1 MRLWSRA
8 LEYLDRDLW
17 QADLSARSPVARLGL
32 RLLRLLVVITRAVQ
46 NRQIN
51 LRAMALV
58 YSTLLSLVPLLAV
71 SFSVLKA
78 FGAHQLIRPTLAEA
92 LEPLGTRGVEIT
104 DRIVRFV
111 DNIQVGV
118 LGTVGVAGLLYTAL
132 MLLDN
137 IEDGMNQIWQARR
150 SRSLIRKFSDYL
162 SLLLVGPVLI
172 FAALGM
178 MTAMQSHWLVQRLFG
193 VSALQ
198 AVGTF
203 LFGQVAPF
211 LFLCMAFAFLYG
223 LVPNTRVRPTSA
235 LVGGAA
241 AAILWHLAGL
251 IFTAFIAGST
261 RYTAIYS
268 SFAVLVVFLI
278 WLYVGWLIV
287 FVGAQIAYFYQY
299 PSSYLA
305 ARQRQ
310 GLTFR
315 ERLALAALVEVT
327 RRALTGQPPARVEEI
342 AVTIDAPVKS
352 LEDVIDDL
360 VARGVL
366 LRATEP
372 EGVALA
378 RGPDEVTA
386 ADVLA
391 IVADPEEAPADDVVR
406 LPAAVAAVLGAR
418 DRALHEA
425 LGRVTLRTLAGEP
438 PREAA
443 VTPLVR
449 HRER

>member
-1 MRLWSRA
+1 VKSRA

-17 QADLSARSPVARLGL
+17 QADLAARGPVARLGL
-32 RLLRLLVVITRAVQ
+32 RLLRFLVVTARAVQ
-46 NRQIN
+46 DLQLN

-78 FGAHQLIRPTLAEA
+78 FGAHQLVRPTLAEA
-92 LEPLGTRGVEIT
+92 LEPLGPRGVEIT
-104 DRIVRFV
+104 NRVVRFV

-118 LGTVGVAGLLYTAL
+118 LGVVGVVGLLYTAL
-132 MLLDN
+132 LLLDK
-137 IEDGMNQIWQARR
+137 IEDGLNHIWQARR
-150 SRSLIRKFSDYL
+150 GRSLIRKFSDYL

-172 FAALGM
+172 FTALGM
-178 MTAMQSHWLVQRLFG
+178 MAAMQSHWLVQRLFG

-198 AVGTF
+198 AVATF

-211 LFLCMAFAFLYG
+211 VFLSVAFAFLYTV
-223 LVPNTRVRPTSA
+223 VPNTRVRPASA
-235 LVGGAA
+235 LVGGAV

-251 IFTAFIAGST
+251 AFTAFIAGST

-268 SFAVLVVFLI
+268 SFAVLVIFLI
-278 WLYVGWLIV
+278 WLYVAWLIV
-287 FVGAQIAYFYQY
+287 FVGAQVAYFYQY

-305 ARQRQ
+305 ARQRY
-310 GLTFR
+310 GLPFR

-327 RRALTGQPPARVEEI
+327 RRALARQPPARLEEI

-352 LEDVIDDL
+352 LEHVIDDL

-366 LRATEP
+366 LRAAEP
-372 EGVALA
+372 EGLALA

-386 ADVLA
+386 ADILA
-391 IVADPEEAPADDVVR
+391 IVADPEDAPAEDVR

-418 DRALHEA
+418 DRAVRES

-438 PREAA
+438 PREAG
-443 VTPLVR
+443 VTSLAR

>member
-1 MRLWSRA
+1 MWLWSRT

-17 QADLSARSPVARLGL
+17 QTDLSARGPVARLGL
-32 RLLRLLVVITRAVQ
+32 RFLRLLVVIARAVQ
-46 NRQIN
+46 DSQIN

-78 FGAHQLIRPTLAEA
+78 FGAHELIRPTLAEA
-92 LEPLGTRGVEIT
+92 LEPLGPRGVEIT
-104 DRIVRFV
+104 NRIVAFV

-118 LGTVGVAGLLYTAL
+118 LGAVGVAGLLYTAL
-132 MLLDN
+132 LLLDK
-137 IEDGMNQIWQARR
+137 IEEGLNQIWRARR
-150 SRSLIRKFSDYL
+150 GRSLIRKFSDYL
-162 SLLLVGPVLI
+162 SLLLVGPVLV
-172 FAALGM
+172 FAALGL
-178 MTAMQSHWLVQRLFG
+178 TAAMQSHWLVQRLFG

-198 AVGTF
+198 AVAAF

-211 LFLCMAFAFLYG
+211 VFLGVAFAFLYG
-223 LVPNTRVRPTSA
+223 VVPNTRVRPTSA
-235 LVGGAA
+235 LLGGAV

-251 IFTAFIAGST
+251 AFTAFIAGST

-268 SFAVLVVFLI
+268 SFAILVVFLI
-278 WLYVGWLIV
+278 WLYVAWLIV

-305 ARQRQ
+305 ARQRE

-315 ERLALAALVEVT
+315 ERLAFAALVEIT
-327 RRALTGQPPARVEEI
+327 RRALVRQPPARVEEI
-342 AVTIDAPVKS
+342 AVTIDAPVKN

-360 VARGVL
+360 VTRGVL
-366 LRATEP
+366 LRAAEP

-391 IVADPEEAPADDVVR
+391 IIADPEDAPADDVR

-418 DRALHEA
+418 DRAVHEV

-443 VTPLVR
+443 VTPLAR

>member
-1 MRLWSRA
+1 
-8 LEYLDRDLW
+8 
-17 QADLSARSPVARLGL
+17 
-32 RLLRLLVVITRAVQ
+32 
-46 NRQIN
+46 
-51 LRAMALV
+51 
-58 YSTLLSLVPLLAV
+58 
-71 SFSVLKA
+71 
-78 FGAHQLIRPTLAEA
+78 
-92 LEPLGTRGVEIT
+92 
-104 DRIVRFV
+104 
-111 DNIQVGV
+111 
-118 LGTVGVAGLLYTAL
+118 
-132 MLLDN
+132 
-137 IEDGMNQIWQARR
+137 
-150 SRSLIRKFSDYL
+150 
-162 SLLLVGPVLI
+162 
-172 FAALGM
+172 